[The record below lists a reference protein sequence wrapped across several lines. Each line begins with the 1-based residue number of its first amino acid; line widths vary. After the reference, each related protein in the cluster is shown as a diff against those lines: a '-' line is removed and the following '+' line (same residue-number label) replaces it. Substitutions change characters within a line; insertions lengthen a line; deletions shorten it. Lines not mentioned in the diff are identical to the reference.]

1 VLRPGDRHF
10 VLDLD
15 LTALLVSATRC
26 VTRAP
31 LTDAVRASGGGASVG
46 MLITMVDLG
55 GSDPAMVACRPD
67 WTATQDVSV
76 HAAGPLTEGPIVVDA
91 HLVRVGKKVIVV
103 SARAYDGH
111 GEDDLDALVRGI
123 DEPDPPTSVR
133 PTLAA
138 SGLITFARIPGSA
151 APGMDGYDPSAWIGQ
166 VRPKAFTAP
175 AAGTMYARLGA
186 EVVDAATGQLQLAC
200 SPYVANSIGTIN
212 GGVLAVLVEVA
223 AEALCPGRAATDM
236 QIHFLSQLKV
246 GPARTRGHVLREQS
260 GHAVA
265 TVEIVDAG
273 NDDRLLALA
282 TVTLQ

>member
-1 VLRPGDRHF
+1 
-10 VLDLD
+10 
-15 LTALLVSATRC
+15 
-26 VTRAP
+26 
-31 LTDAVRASGGGASVG
+31 